1 MRGPAPLDKLARC
14 LARLPGVGRRSA
26 ERMALALVRD
36 PKSRVEELMQALD
49 ETQKS
54 VCLCSRCGGV
64 TAKDEDPCKLCTSP
78 TRDDSVLCVV
88 EEPADIMAIE
98 QSGSFQGR
106 YHALMGRLSPVKGAG
121 PDELRIQALVDRL
134 DGEAIQEIILAVGTD
149 MEGDATANYL
159 SDILKPRGLRVTRLA
174 TGMPSGSGI
183 AYSDSTTLT
192 RALQGRWS
200 TD

>member
-1 MRGPAPLDKLARC
+1 
-14 LARLPGVGRRSA
+14 
-26 ERMALALVRD
+26 MALALVRD

-121 PDELRIQALVDRL
+121 PDELRIQALGDRL